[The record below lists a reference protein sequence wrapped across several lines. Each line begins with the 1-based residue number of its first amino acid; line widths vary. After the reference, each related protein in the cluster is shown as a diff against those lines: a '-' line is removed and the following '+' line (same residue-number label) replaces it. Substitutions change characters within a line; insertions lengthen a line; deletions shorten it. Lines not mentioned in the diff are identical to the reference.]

1 MILGIDVS
9 SFLEEQRIINPK
21 YKENGK
27 VIDPFLLFKNQGIS
41 HVRIRIWNDP
51 YSENHEP
58 YLGGTCDLDNC
69 LNLIKQLEKYGFS
82 YLIDFHYSDF
92 WVDPSKQSMPK
103 AWVNLKEE
111 ELLKEVYTF
120 TKDCLTKIKEVTD
133 RVTHIQI
140 GNETT
145 HGMLFP
151 YAKLEGEGD
160 RKESFAKLSNVLR
173 HGIKAAN
180 EVFPEA
186 KTIIHLE
193 QSYDQKLYLEYFE
206 ELIKNNVKFD
216 IIGSTYYPF
225 WHHSFLEYFANMDLM
240 RNHFHKEV
248 MNMETAFPFTLKD
261 YQDDGDHINHLVI
274 NENNA
279 SEMQKVVPYE
289 ISKKGQQEY
298 VHDFLKSADEHQLS
312 GVFYWEPL
320 WIPGKGICW
329 ASIEGQKY
337 QNDIKNS
344 TRNEWANQCLFDYQG
359 EMLPAFKEFKK
370 N

>member
-9 SFLEEQRIINPK
+9 SYLEEQRITHPE

-27 VIDPFLLFKNQGIS
+27 VIDPFLLFKKQGIT
-41 HVRIRIWNDP
+41 HIRTRIWNHP
-51 YSENHEP
+51 YSENNEP
-58 YLGGTCDLDNC
+58 YLGGTCDLNNC
-69 LNLIKQLEKYGFS
+69 LELIKSLEKYGFS
-82 YLIDFHYSDF
+82 HLIDFHYSDF

-111 ELLKEVYTF
+111 ELLNEVYRF
-120 TKDCLTKIKEVTD
+120 TRDSLLKIKEVTKD
-133 RVTHIQI
+133 VTHIQI

-151 YAKLEGEGD
+151 YALLRGD
-160 RKESFAKLSNVLR
+160 EERKESFKRLSNALKA
-173 HGIKAAN
+173 GIKGAK
-180 EVFPEA
+180 EVFPNA
-186 KTIIHLE
+186 KIIIHLE
-193 QSYDQKLYLEYFE
+193 QSYDQELFLEYFQ
-206 ELIKNNVKFD
+206 ELIDNHVEFD
-216 IIGSTYYPF
+216 IIGTTYYPF
-225 WHHSFLEYFANMDLM
+225 WHHSFEEYFANMDLM

-261 YQDDGDHINHLVI
+261 YQDDGDGINHLVI

-279 SEMQKVVPYE
+279 SELKKFVPYE
-289 ISKKGQQEY
+289 ISQKGQKEY
-298 VHDFLKSADEHQLS
+298 VREFLKNAKKHQLD

-320 WIPGKGICW
+320 WIPGEGICW
-329 ASIEGQKY
+329 ASLEGQKY

-370 N
+370 